1 MPPRT
6 LSLAAFSAL
15 AAPLLMFG
23 YGLLWLVDGL
33 DGSHGPG
40 FAWYAGH
47 SLFFLSFLAY
57 GGLVLGLRR
66 ATGGPAAGVLTGVG
80 LAGVAAFLWVIATD
94 LAPALDDAVET
105 PDLVMVAGPLLFE
118 IGAVGLLIL
127 AARRRLVPWWSP
139 LVVTVGFLPIA
150 VSLDLLSVAAGI
162 ILTGLWPLAGAAVVR
177 DRKSLLPEVSYPEPT
192 VRGVGESGPRA

>member
-6 LSLAAFSAL
+6 LSLAAL
-15 AAPLLMFG
+15 TAPLLMFG
-23 YGLLWLVDGL
+23 YGLFWLVDGL

-57 GGLVLGLRR
+57 GALLLGLRQVTR
-66 ATGGPAAGVLTGVG
+66 GPAAGVLTGIG

-94 LAPALDDAVET
+94 LVPALDDAVET
-105 PDLVMVAGPLLFE
+105 PDLVMIAGPLLFE
-118 IGAVGLLIL
+118 VGAVGLLIL
-127 AARRRLVPWWSP
+127 AVRRRLVPWWSP
-139 LVVTVGFLPIA
+139 VVVTVGFLPIA
-150 VSLDLLSVAAGI
+150 VSLNMLSVAAAI
-162 ILTGLWPLAGAAVVR
+162 ILAGLWPLAGAAVVPAR
-177 DRKSLLPEVSYPEPT
+177 EETPPEVSYPEPV